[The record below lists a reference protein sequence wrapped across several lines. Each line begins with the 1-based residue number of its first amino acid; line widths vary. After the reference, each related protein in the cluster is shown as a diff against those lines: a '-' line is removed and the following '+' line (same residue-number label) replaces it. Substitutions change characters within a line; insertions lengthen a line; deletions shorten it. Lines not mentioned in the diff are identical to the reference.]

1 MAQAEE
7 PPSHG
12 GLMELIETLSQLLC
26 ASTLMLWVLI
36 ATLSQ
41 SDESEDRAQW
51 AMVILSLS
59 AMVSLISLDLLG
71 GSLWGSTYIPKPLAV
86 MCLVFALLARLNI
99 KGRTVSNGMNP
110 HEIMKQNREAEEE

>member
-1 MAQAEE
+1 MA
-7 PPSHG
+7 P
-12 GLMELIETLSQLLC
+12 IETLSQLLC

-59 AMVSLISLDLLG
+59 AMVSLISLDVLG
-71 GSLWGSTYIPKPLAV
+71 GSLWGSTYLPKPLAV
-86 MCLVFALLARLNI
+86 LCLAFALLARLNI

>member
-1 MAQAEE
+1 MA
-7 PPSHG
+7 PV
-12 GLMELIETLSQLLC
+12 ETLSQLLC

-41 SDESEDRAQW
+41 SDEAEDRAQW

-59 AMVSLISLDLLG
+59 AMVSLISLDVLG
-71 GSLWGSTYIPKPLAV
+71 GSLWGSTYLPKPLAV
-86 MCLVFALLARLNI
+86 LCLAFALLARLNI